1 MKISDEKR
9 KAREKAQCYR
19 QRLRMRGL
27 RTLQLWVPDTR
38 RSGFAEDARRQSLA
52 AAAATSEQEVL
63 DFMEALEK
71 VDWLS
76 EEVPSTGEER
86 K

>member
-1 MKISDEKR
+1 MKISDNKR
-9 KAREKAQCYR
+9 KAREKARRYR

-52 AAAATSEQEVL
+52 AAAATSEQEAL
-63 DFMEALEK
+63 DFIEARERADWWSGEASSTEEK
-71 VDWLS
+71 T
-76 EEVPSTGEER
+76 E
-86 K
+86 